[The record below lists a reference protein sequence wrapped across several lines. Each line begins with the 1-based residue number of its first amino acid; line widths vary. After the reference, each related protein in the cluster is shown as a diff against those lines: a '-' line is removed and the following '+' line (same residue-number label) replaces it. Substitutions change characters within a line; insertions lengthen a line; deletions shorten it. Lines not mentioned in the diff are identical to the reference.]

1 MLLIMMHN
9 SWQLL
14 SGRFMVKASGKK
26 SADFNMPKRIEKL
39 LLGNVLSGCKIAV
52 VCLFAGNPEMAQIFC
67 CFSADPLY
75 QN

>member
-1 MLLIMMHN
+1 
-9 SWQLL
+9 
-14 SGRFMVKASGKK
+14 MVKASGKK
-26 SADFNMPKRIEKL
+26 SADFNMPRRIEKL
-39 LLGNVLSGCKIAV
+39 LLRNVLSGCRIAI